1 MADARTALEQTA
13 ESSRRLDQDKVA
25 LEESLKKANLPGE
38 DETDDIDVLRRA
50 DLVERVSLLE
60 GSWWMP
66 SSSILITQWL
76 S

>member
-13 ESSRRLDQDKVA
+13 ESSRRLDQDKLA
-25 LEESLKKANLPGE
+25 LEESLKKADLPGE
-38 DETDDIDVLRRA
+38 DETDDIAVLRRA